1 MKLRVASADAFDALR
16 GPAVLTAAC
25 ASLLSDV
32 VCVIVRFIDLEH
44 LLGESVMN
52 HKILTAF
59 ERKRIKAYLENG
71 RGDGARDVSI
81 RQLVYLGR
89 KCLPD
94 IEADLALL
102 KQLLQTYRGKQ

>member
-1 MKLRVASADAFDALR
+1 
-16 GPAVLTAAC
+16 
-25 ASLLSDV
+25 
-32 VCVIVRFIDLEH
+32 
-44 LLGESVMN
+44 MN

-71 RGDGARDVSI
+71 RGNGTRDVSI

-94 IEADLALL
+94 IETDLALI
-102 KQLLQTYRGKQ
+102 KRLLQAYDRKAGQET